1 MYFCVG
7 KLAQFEHLFIPHREY
22 RTLIFSGFSV
32 HVQIANLSS
41 TVSGVFGCLCVYC
54 ITINLVCNLSNAMYI
69 FCFVLVN
76 VECSVLVTV
85 ECSETIVI
93 GVQPSKKSDY
103 NYTSKFKKLYWLL
116 LINLDLKPGIF
127 SECCHINQDCV
138 YCYKQQLTNCLKMT
152 APILSLDH
160 WGHVFVL

>member
-1 MYFCVG
+1 
-7 KLAQFEHLFIPHREY
+7 
-22 RTLIFSGFSV
+22 
-32 HVQIANLSS
+32 
-41 TVSGVFGCLCVYC
+41 
-54 ITINLVCNLSNAMYI
+54 MYI

-127 SECCHINQDCV
+127 SECCHIN
-138 YCYKQQLTNCLKMT
+138 
-152 APILSLDH
+152 
-160 WGHVFVL
+160 